1 MDDQTDS
8 LEPPQLLTAEEAAR
22 WCRISV
28 NTLNH
33 LRLHGRFAP
42 AVRVGKR
49 CFWMP
54 TDLLAWLQ
62 EQKES
67 V

>member
-1 MDDQTDS
+1 MEEDKKVQA
-8 LEPPQLLTAEEAAR
+8 PVLLNADEAAS

-28 NTLNH
+28 GTLNH
-33 LRLHGRFAP
+33 LRIHGRFAP

-54 TDLLAWLQ
+54 QDLLAWL
-62 EQKES
+62 EAQKES
-67 V
+67 A

>member
-1 MDDQTDS
+1 VTLDPI
-8 LEPPQLLTAEEAAR
+8 EAPQLLTASEAAQ
-22 WCRISV
+22 WCHISV
-28 NTLNH
+28 GTLNH

-54 TDLLAWLQ
+54 QDLLVWL
-62 EQKES
+62 EANKES
-67 V
+67 A